1 MTLKFSHLSFISDLR
16 PVLPKLRAD
25 LGTDWPR
32 FSQYLVSLTER
43 FMIANDP
50 REQETII
57 YGLVE
62 HVRTVCGQLPYIL
75 ELIPP
80 EDKHL
85 GPGWGAATRGGE
97 SHTDFVVVGSPVR
110 GIEPK
115 EISIGVE
122 LLTPFTDALLTDLK
136 SLNDEHKP
144 RYFNAFF
151 TRKDTKEMVPLN
163 EPLLLQ
169 PYYLDVEI
177 NPQKRGPGEE
187 DIFVDSAVQDAQT
200 KGETIPL
207 LVVASSREFEIK
219 PRVISLDLPA
229 DGPTKQARFS
239 VTPLTAGEM
248 LALQVEIF
256 YRGHLLQVK
265 RLEARVVSDESS
277 DIPVSLRPLQ
287 CGRIIFATTERFSA
301 DTLSL
306 IPERVLAI
314 DVERDPKDQS
324 VVVRFLD
331 RTHGENQL
339 AIYDTLLEP
348 QALGAAVDGVRE
360 GLKTLVKGENRN
372 GKRVDGYEWVKEGK
386 DPMLLNWLPYLAD
399 LGRTLYRK
407 LLPQEQ
413 HKSQSDQGE
422 RLKAALRPGAAI
434 QINPVAGKVTIPW
447 SILYE
452 RNIFLH
458 QNRLCS
464 KYPND
469 GPECPECESRS
480 NPAVVCPSGFWGY
493 RYAIEQLPCWVSN
506 ESPNPLALSRQISN
520 GKPLLLNLNVWRD
533 FQFWRD
539 HKKKLEAAANI
550 TMLPAEDLGKV
561 AEIWQSHSH
570 ELDVLY
576 FYTHGGT
583 HLQQPY
589 LEVSDGGRVVS
600 NTLNALL
607 EPGTLKHNPLV
618 FLNGCAT
625 GDYGPQ
631 SFVSLIDDFR
641 EAGACG
647 VIGTECAVPEL
658 FAEEYATRLF
668 QRFFHA
674 ECLGQ
679 AMLELRRDFLIN
691 YKNPLAL
698 VYSLYASNEISLT
711 SPVNNSQE

>member
-1 MTLKFSHLSFISDLR
+1 MTLKLSHLSFISDLR
-16 PVLPKLRAD
+16 PVLPRLKAD
-25 LGTDWPR
+25 LGNNWPR
-32 FSQYLVSLTER
+32 FSQSLLLLTEGI
-43 FMIANDP
+43 MTATDP
-50 REQETII
+50 QERETIL
-57 YGLVE
+57 YALLE
-62 HVRTVCGQLPYIL
+62 HVRTVCGEFPYIL

-80 EDKHL
+80 AEKKHPGL
-85 GPGWGAATRGGE
+85 GLGTVTHDGE
-97 SHTDFVVVGSPVR
+97 SHTDFVVVGSPMR
-110 GIEPK
+110 GVAPE
-115 EISIGVE
+115 EISIDVDF
-122 LLTPFTDALLTDLK
+122 LTPFTRALISDLK
-136 SLNDEHKP
+136 SLNDGDKQ

-151 TRKDTKEMVPLN
+151 TRKDTKQMVPIN

-177 NPQKRGPGEE
+177 SPQKRGPGEN
-187 DIFVDSAVQDAQT
+187 DIFVDSAVRNAQK

-207 LVVASSREFEIK
+207 LVVASSRDFEIK
-219 PRVISLDLPA
+219 PRVIPLDLPD

-239 VTPLTAGEM
+239 VTPLTADEM

-265 RLEARVVSDESS
+265 RLEVRVVSDESS
-277 DIPVSLRPLQ
+277 EIPVSLKPLQ
-287 CGRIIFATTERFSA
+287 SGRIVFATTERFSA
-301 DTLSL
+301 DTLTL

-339 AIYDTLLEP
+339 AMYDTSLEA

-360 GLKTLVKGENRN
+360 GLKTVVKGEKRN
-372 GKRVDGYEWVKEGK
+372 GTMVDGYEWKKIGS
-386 DPMLLNWLPYLAD
+386 DAMLLEWLPYLAD

-407 LLPQEQ
+407 LLPSEQ
-413 HKSQSDQGE
+413 YKSLNDQGE

-458 QNRLCS
+458 QNRICS

-506 ESPNPLALSRQISN
+506 ESPNPLALSRYISN

-539 HKKKLEAAANI
+539 HKVKLEKAANI
-550 TMLPAEDLGKV
+550 TLLPAEDLGKV

-583 HLQQPY
+583 YLQQPY

-600 NTLNALL
+600 NTLSALL
-607 EPGTLKHNPLV
+607 QPGTLKHNPLV

-658 FAEEYATRLF
+658 FAEEYATNLF
-668 QRFFHA
+668 QRFFHG
-674 ECLGQ
+674 ERVGQ

-711 SPVNNSQE
+711 SPV